1 MFDRDGV
8 YHLEVDVRGA
18 FIRAKM
24 REKYPR
30 IEDEFAVAVY
40 GTAEEKAAHAAWR
53 DEVKREADR
62 RFPKECARAVS
73 ARRSEGAT
81 QKTLRPQA
89 RASEQPPQG
98 GSWRVA
104 GGDEVGAAFLGATEQ
119 RRGEGDVRGVTEEVS
134 SDAEQV

>member
-8 YHLEVDVRGA
+8 YHLEADIRGA

-24 REKYPR
+24 RERYPR

-62 RFPKECARAVS
+62 RFPKKEA
-73 ARRSEGAT
+73 
-81 QKTLRPQA
+81 L
-89 RASEQPPQG
+89 
-98 GSWRVA
+98 
-104 GGDEVGAAFLGATEQ
+104 
-119 RRGEGDVRGVTEEVS
+119 
-134 SDAEQV
+134 DAE

>member
-62 RFPKECARAVS
+62 RFPKKEA
-73 ARRSEGAT
+73 
-81 QKTLRPQA
+81 L
-89 RASEQPPQG
+89 
-98 GSWRVA
+98 
-104 GGDEVGAAFLGATEQ
+104 
-119 RRGEGDVRGVTEEVS
+119 
-134 SDAEQV
+134 DAEQV

>member
-81 QKTLRPQA
+81 QKT
-89 RASEQPPQG
+89 
-98 GSWRVA
+98 

-134 SDAEQV
+134 PDAEQV